1 MRAFAWWLLAEL
13 FLCAAPVQAAPV
25 QLDIPASDLGQALLA
40 FSRQTGESVG
50 TAGALPRHHVRRIKG
65 AFDPQDALIRMV
77 RGSGL
82 RVVRAG
88 TGLWR
93 LEPAARS
100 APSIERPLD
109 HAAEE
114 IVVTGSKRDEA
125 LGTIPIAVSIVRPSL
140 PDGLIPGRGL
150 QELAGDAEGV
160 FATNLGPGRDRLFL
174 RGVADSAFN
183 GPTQSTVSLFLD
195 DARVS
200 YATPDPDLRLIDID
214 HVEILRGP
222 QGTLYGTG
230 ALGGIVRIVPRKPD
244 LDHWGAT
251 AAIEGR
257 ITAHGATG
265 GTFDGTINAPLVED
279 KLGLRLVGYAER
291 TGGWIDDDGRSRKDV
306 NDSRRYGGRAALRWK
321 AAEDWIVDI
330 GAVAQWIDADDS
342 QYATRGLHRSTR
354 LAEPHDN
361 DFLAGSVTVRGVV
374 ADLDILSATAFVKH
388 EVESRYDASA
398 AAASVGY
405 VPPLAYLDARDVRLF
420 SQEWR
425 LSDPSPARPWVLGA
439 TLLSV
444 ENSARGTFLPG
455 NAPAERVTSLHND
468 TFEAALFG
476 EASQQLGNAWTATL
490 GVRAF
495 LSKVKDELEGV
506 RESEANRFGLTP
518 SADLSW
524 HPENGRTVWLRYAKA
539 IRPGGLNP
547 DGAPGLSGFRS
558 DKLESL
564 ELGWRA
570 RVAPQVQIHGALF
583 GLRWRNVQSDTVGTD
598 GLVRTINAGSARN
611 YGLEMS
617 LSWKPGRFR
626 IDGNA
631 TMQHAR
637 LSRPSA
643 AAMAIGDDTR
653 LPVVPDIAGRVR
665 VAHESRLGAFD
676 LTGFV
681 AARYTGSARLSFDPG
696 LAAPMG
702 DYWQADAGLTLSR
715 DRTTVSLTVTNIL
728 DSRGNSFGF
737 GNPFSLRL
745 APQETPLRPRT
756 IGLRIERRL

>member
-1 MRAFAWWLLAEL
+1 M
-13 FLCAAPVQAAPV
+13 

-50 TAGALPRHHVRRIKG
+50 AAGALPRHHVRRIRG
-65 AFDPQDALIRMV
+65 TFDPQDALGRIV

-82 RVVRAG
+82 RVIRAG
-88 TGLWR
+88 AGLWR
-93 LEPAARS
+93 LETSTQAGPTVDK
-100 APSIERPLD
+100 PVD
-109 HAAEE
+109 HAGEE
-114 IVVTGSKRDEA
+114 IVVSGSKRDEA
-125 LGTIPIAVSIVRPSL
+125 LATIPVAVSIVRPSL
-140 PDGLIPGRGL
+140 PDGLIAGRGL
-150 QELAGDAEGV
+150 QELAGDTEGI

-230 ALGGIVRIVPRKPD
+230 ALGGIVRIVPRKAD
-244 LDHWGAT
+244 LATWGAT
-251 AAIEGR
+251 AAVEGR
-257 ITAHGATG
+257 TTAQGSTG
-265 GTFDGTINAPLVED
+265 GAVDATINAPLVED

-291 TGGWIDDDGRSRKDV
+291 SGGWIDDTGRSRSNV
-306 NDSRRYGGRAALRWK
+306 NDSRRYGGRASVRWK
-321 AAEDWIVDI
+321 PAEDWTVDI
-330 GAVAQWIDADDS
+330 GGVAQWIDADDS
-342 QYATRGLHRSTR
+342 QYATRGLRRSTR

-361 DFLAGSVTVRGVV
+361 DFLTGSVTIRGVLS
-374 ADLDILSATAFVKH
+374 DLDLLSATAFVKH

-398 AAASVGY
+398 AAPSIGLDA
-405 VPPLAYLDARDVRLF
+405 PLAYQDARDVRLF

-439 TLLSV
+439 ALLSV
-444 ENSARGTFLPG
+444 ENSARGTFLP
-455 NAPAERVTSLHND
+455 PASTPVRVTTLHSD
-468 TFEAALFG
+468 TLEAALFG
-476 EASQQLGNAWTATL
+476 EASQQLGGAWTATL

-506 RESEANRFGLTP
+506 RASQVKRFGLTP

-524 HPENGRTVWLRYAKA
+524 HPESGRTLWLRYAKA

-547 DGAPGLSGFRS
+547 DGDPGLSGFRS

-570 RVAPQVQIHGALF
+570 RIAPGMQVHGALF
-583 GLRWRNVQSDTVGTD
+583 GLRWRNVQSDTVGDD
-598 GLVRTINAGSARN
+598 GLIRTINAGSARN
-611 YGLEMS
+611 YGLE
-617 LSWKPGRFR
+617 LAFSWKPGRFR

-631 TMQHAR
+631 TVQHAR
-637 LSRPSA
+637 LDRPSA
-643 AAMAIGDDTR
+643 AAAAIGDDTR
-653 LPVVPDIAGRVR
+653 LPVVPDYSGRL
-665 VAHESRLGAFD
+665 RLGYETSLGGFD
-676 LTGFV
+676 MTSFA
-681 AARYTGSARLSFDPG
+681 AARYAGSARLSFDPV

-715 DRTTVSLTVTNIL
+715 ERTTVAFTITNML
-728 DSRGNSFGF
+728 NGRGNSFGF

-745 APQETPLRPRT
+745 ARQETPLRPRT
-756 IGLRIERRL
+756 VSIRVERRL